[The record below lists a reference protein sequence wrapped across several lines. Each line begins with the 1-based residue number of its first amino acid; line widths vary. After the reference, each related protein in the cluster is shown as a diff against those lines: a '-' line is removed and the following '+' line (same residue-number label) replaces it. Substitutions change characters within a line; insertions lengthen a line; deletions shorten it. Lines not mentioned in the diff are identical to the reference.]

1 VGSTSIEILGKEVCG
16 VRTGL
21 AGSNGYSKVGP
32 FTVLLHDTDDSSIMS
47 KVPTDAQLTIH
58 LLRVAEA
65 LETPLPVPP

>member
-1 VGSTSIEILGKEVCG
+1 MYRIGRISWTSESESSQMI
-16 VRTGL
+16 
-21 AGSNGYSKVGP
+21 
-32 FTVLLHDTDDSSIMS
+32 VLYDTDDSSIMS